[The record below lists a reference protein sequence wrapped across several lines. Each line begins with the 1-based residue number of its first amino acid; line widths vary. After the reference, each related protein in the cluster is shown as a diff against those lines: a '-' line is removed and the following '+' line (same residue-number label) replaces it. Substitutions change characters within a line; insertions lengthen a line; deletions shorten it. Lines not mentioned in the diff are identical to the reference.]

1 MKHAKNTRSD
11 TQQNLSKTEQSTS
24 LSFSILLP
32 MEEKQGIRGT
42 IMKTRLIR
50 IKEIA
55 EISGLSISTIKNYI
69 NGGYY
74 STRGFIP
81 KDVGFPK
88 PAKVVYGIRLFEE
101 SKIRQFF
108 NIA

>member
-1 MKHAKNTRSD
+1 
-11 TQQNLSKTEQSTS
+11 
-24 LSFSILLP
+24 
-32 MEEKQGIRGT
+32 
-42 IMKTRLIR
+42 MKTRLIR

-74 STRGFIP
+74 SARGFIP
-81 KDVGFPK
+81 KDVGYPT
-88 PAKVVYGIRLFEE
+88 PAKIVNGIRLFEE